1 MKTTPISS
9 LSISTAMQLTVSN
22 AQTEITKLQKEAVTG
37 TYADVGLELGTRTST
52 NLDYS
57 RESNRLQA
65 NIDANAV
72 AEQRMDA
79 SQLAMENMS
88 ASAQSLLNS
97 VIALSGNTDASSL
110 SVAQTT
116 AKATLENFVSYTNT
130 AVNGEYLFSGINTD
144 VQTLSDTFIDDITA
158 DFNAAFS
165 AQFPDPSAVTADE
178 MQTFLT
184 DYQDGLDWS
193 SWTGASETTMSSRIS
208 SSETVSTSTTAN
220 SDGFKSLVLA
230 SVISSQLVNS
240 GLNADALSVVNNTTT
255 SLTGS
260 AISGIDTQRAQI
272 GLSQERVEKANTYM
286 SSQKT
291 IIDTQLTNLIGVD
304 TYEAS
309 TRLTTLLNQ
318 VETSYTITSKIQG
331 LSLVNYL

>member
-9 LSISTAMQLTVSN
+9 LSISSAMQLTVSN
-22 AQTEITKLQKEAVTG
+22 AQTEITKLQTEAVTG

-52 NLDYS
+52 SVDYN
-57 RESNRLQA
+57 RESSRLQSIMDS
-65 NIDANAV
+65 NSI

-88 ASAQSLLNS
+88 ASAQTLLNS

-110 SVAQTT
+110 SVAKTT
-116 AKATLENFVSYTNT
+116 AMSTLENFVSYSNT
-130 AVNGEYLFSGINTD
+130 SVNGEFLFSGINTD
-144 VQTLSDTFIDDITA
+144 VQTLSDTFITDITD

-165 AQFPDPSAVTADE
+165 TQFPDPSSVTADD
-178 MQTFLT
+178 MKAFLA

-193 SWTGASETTMSSRIS
+193 SWTGASETTMSSRVS
-208 SSETVSTSTTAN
+208 TSETVSTSTTAN
-220 SDGFKSLVLA
+220 SDGFKNLVLA

-240 GLNADALSVVNNTTT
+240 GLNASALAVVNDTTT
-255 SLTGS
+255 SLAGS

-286 SSQKT
+286 SAQKT
-291 IIDTQLTNLIGVD
+291 IIDTQLNNLVGVD

>member
-9 LSISTAMQLTVSN
+9 LSISNAMQLTVAT
-22 AQTEITKLQKEAVTG
+22 AQTEITKLQTEAVTG
-37 TYADVGLELGTRTST
+37 TYSDVGLELGTRTST
-52 NLDYS
+52 SVDYN
-57 RESNRLQA
+57 RESSRLQS
-65 NIDANAV
+65 IMDANSI

-79 SQLAMENMS
+79 SQLAMQNMS

-97 VIALSGNTDASSL
+97 TIALSGNTDASSL

-116 AKATLENFVSYTNT
+116 AMSALENFVSYSNT
-130 AVNGEYLFSGINTD
+130 AVNGEFLFSGINTD
-144 VQTLSDTFIDDITA
+144 VQTLSDTFIK
-158 DFNAAFS
+158 DFTKDFKDAFDL
-165 AQFPDPSAVTADE
+165 QFPNPSAVTADD
-178 MQTFLT
+178 MKTFLT
-184 DYQDGLDWS
+184 DYQTNLDWS
-193 SWTGASETTMSSRIS
+193 SWTGASEATMSSRIS
-208 SSETVSTSTTAN
+208 TSETVSTSTTAN
-220 SDGFKSLVLA
+220 SDGFKNLVLA

-240 GLNADALSVVNNTTT
+240 GLNASALAVVNDTTT
-255 SLTGS
+255 SLAGS
-260 AISGIDTQRAQI
+260 AISGIDTQRAKI

-286 SSQKT
+286 SAQKT

-318 VETSYTITSKIQG
+318 VETSYKITSKIQG

>member
-9 LSISTAMQLTVSN
+9 QSISNAMQLTVTN
-22 AQTEITKLQKEAVTG
+22 AQTEITKLQTEAVTG

-52 NLDYS
+52 SLDYT
-57 RESNRLQA
+57 RESARLQS
-65 NIDANAV
+65 IMDANSI

-97 VIALSGNTDASSL
+97 VIALSGNNDASSL
-110 SVAQTT
+110 SVAKTT
-116 AKATLENFVSYTNT
+116 AMSTLENFVSYSNT

-144 VQTLSDTFIDDITA
+144 AQTLGDTFITDIA
-158 DFNAAFS
+158 DDFNAQFS

-178 MQTFLT
+178 MKTFLT
-184 DYQDGLDWS
+184 DYQDSFDWP

-208 SSETVSTSTTAN
+208 TSETVSTSTTAN

-230 SVISSQLVNS
+230 GVISSQLVNS
-240 GLNADALSVVNNTTT
+240 GLSASALSVVNDTTT
-255 SLTGS
+255 SLAGS
-260 AISGIDTQRAQI
+260 AISGIDTQRSKI

-291 IIDTQLTNLIGVD
+291 IIDTQLTNLVGVD

-309 TRLTTLLNQ
+309 TRLTELMNQ
-318 VETSYTITSKIQG
+318 VETSYSITSKIQG

>member
-52 NLDYS
+52 SLDYK
-57 RESNRLQA
+57 RESNRLQS
-65 NIDANAV
+65 IVDANAV

-79 SQLAMENMS
+79 SQLAMQNMS

-116 AKATLENFVSYTNT
+116 ARATLENFVSYSNT

-144 VQTLSDTFIDDITA
+144 VQTLSNTFISDITT
-158 DFNAAFS
+158 DFKNAFT
-165 AQFPDPSAVTADE
+165 AQFANPSAVTADE
-178 MQTFLT
+178 LKTFLS
-184 DYQDGLDWS
+184 DYQAALDWPL
-193 SWTGASETTMSSRIS
+193 WTGASETTMSSRIS
-208 SSETVSTSTTAN
+208 TSETVSTSTTAN

-230 SVISSQLVNS
+230 SVISSELVNS
-240 GLNADALSVVNNTTT
+240 GLNAGALAVLNDTTT

-260 AISGIDTQRAQI
+260 AISGIDTQRAKI

-291 IIDTQLTNLIGVD
+291 IIDTQLTNLVGVD
-304 TYEAS
+304 PYEAS
-309 TRLTTLLNQ
+309 TRLTNLLNQ
-318 VETSYTITSKIQG
+318 VETSYKITSRIQG

>member
-9 LSISTAMQLTVSN
+9 LSISNAMQLTVAT
-22 AQTEITKLQKEAVTG
+22 AQTEITKLQTEAVTG

-52 NLDYS
+52 SVDYN
-57 RESNRLQA
+57 RESSRLQS
-65 NIDANAV
+65 IMDANSI

-79 SQLAMENMS
+79 AQLAMENMS

-97 VIALSGNTDASSL
+97 TIALSGNTDASSL

-116 AKATLENFVSYTNT
+116 AMSTLENFVSYSNT
-130 AVNGEYLFSGINTD
+130 AVNGEFLFSGINTD
-144 VQTLSDTFIDDITA
+144 VQTLSDTFIT
-158 DFNAAFS
+158 DFTTDFKNAFDL
-165 AQFPDPSAVTADE
+165 QFPDPSTVTADD
-178 MQTFLT
+178 MKTFLA
-184 DYQDGLDWS
+184 DYQTNLDWS
-193 SWTGASETTMSSRIS
+193 AWTGASEATMSSRIS
-208 SSETVSTSTTAN
+208 TSETVSTSTTAN
-220 SDGFKSLVLA
+220 SDGFKNLVLA

-240 GLNADALSVVNNTTT
+240 GLNASALAVVNDTTT
-255 SLTGS
+255 SLAGS
-260 AISGIDTQRAQI
+260 AISGIDTQRSKI

-286 SSQKT
+286 SAQKT

-318 VETSYTITSKIQG
+318 VETSYSITSKIQG

>member
-165 AQFPDPSAVTADE
+165 AQFPDPSTVTADE

>member
-9 LSISTAMQLTVSN
+9 LSISNAMQLTVSN

-52 NLDYS
+52 SVDYT
-57 RESNRLQA
+57 RESSRLQSIMDS
-65 NIDANAV
+65 NSI

-88 ASAQSLLNS
+88 SSAQSLLNS

-116 AKATLENFVSYTNT
+116 AMSTLQNFVSYSNT
-130 AVNGEYLFSGINTD
+130 SVNGEFLFSGINTD
-144 VQTLSDTFIDDITA
+144 VQTLGDTFITDITD
-158 DFNAAFS
+158 DFNAAFT
-165 AQFPDPSAVTADE
+165 AQFPDPSSVTADD
-178 MQTFLT
+178 MKTFLA

-193 SWTGASETTMSSRIS
+193 SWTGASESTMSSRIS
-208 SSETVSTSTTAN
+208 ASETVSTSTTAN
-220 SDGFKSLVLA
+220 SDGFKNLVLA

-240 GLNADALSVVNNTTT
+240 GLNASALAVVNDTTT
-255 SLTGS
+255 SLAGS
-260 AISGIDTQRAQI
+260 AISGIDTQRSQI

-286 SSQKT
+286 SAQKT
-291 IIDTQLTNLIGVD
+291 IIDTQLNNLVGVD